1 MSKKLNI
8 LFASSEVEPFAK
20 TGGLADVSG
29 SLPKE
34 IRKLSG
40 DIRIFLPHYST
51 IDSAK
56 YNIEDLPNSGFEVQI
71 GGNLIKGEIKL
82 TSLDVN
88 GKQLSVYLI
97 HNDKYFDRGGLYVN
111 PLNNFDYEDNFER
124 FVFFSR
130 GVLEATKIIG
140 WQPNIVHTND
150 WQTGLIPLYL
160 KTLYSNDHFF
170 ANTKTVFTIHNL
182 AYQGIFDKNEFPK
195 TGLPWDV
202 FKIDGIEFYDR
213 INLMKAGIVYSD
225 AVTTVSKN
233 YAKEIRSSVEFGY
246 GLEGLLAERKGNLY
260 GILNG
265 VDYSVWSP
273 LNDEFIPQKYS
284 GRNISKKI
292 VNKKALLEKYGLPF
306 DENIPVIGMIS
317 RLADQ
322 KGLDLIEASSDE
334 LLRLDLQLVF
344 LGAGDEK
351 YQLFLERLKE
361 RNPEKIG
368 IYIGF
373 SNELAHLIEAGS
385 DMYLM
390 PSRYE
395 PCGLNQMYSLKY
407 GTVPIVRATGGLE
420 DSIEQYN
427 PENKSGTGFKFYDY
441 DKNRLTETVR
451 FALEVFGD
459 KKSWLQIMKNGMK
472 QDFSWKASAKKYM
485 QLYKSLIPG
494 S

>member
-1 MSKKLNI
+1 MPKKLNI

-34 IRKLSG
+34 IRKLSS
-40 DIRIFLPHYST
+40 DIRIFLPHYGT

-56 YNIEDLPNSGFEVQI
+56 YNIEDLPNSEFEIQI
-71 GGNLIKGEIKL
+71 GDKKIKGKIKF

-88 GKQLSVYLI
+88 GKQLTVYFI
-97 HNDKYFDRGGLYVN
+97 HNENYFDRGGLYVN

-130 GVLEATKIIG
+130 GVLEAIKIIG
-140 WQPNIVHTND
+140 WHPDLIHAND

-160 KTLYSNDHFF
+160 KTLYKNDPFF
-170 ANTKTVFTIHNL
+170 VNTKTVFTIHNL
-182 AYQGIFDKNEFPK
+182 AYQGIFDKNELPK

-202 FKIDGIEFYDR
+202 FRIDGVEFYDR
-213 INLMKAGIVYSD
+213 INLMKAGIIYSD
-225 AVTTVSKN
+225 AITTVSKN
-233 YAKEIRSSVEFGY
+233 YAKEICSSVEFGY
-246 GLEGLLAERKGNLY
+246 GLEGVLAERKSNLF

-273 LNDEFIPQKYS
+273 VNDEFIPQKYS
-284 GRNISKKI
+284 GRNIGKKI
-292 VNKKALLEKYGLPF
+292 VNKKALLEKYRLPF
-306 DENIPVIGMIS
+306 NENIPVIGMIS

-322 KGLDLIEASSDE
+322 KGLDLIEAASDE

-351 YQLFLERLKE
+351 YRFFLERIKE
-361 RNPEKIG
+361 RIPEKVG
-368 IYIGF
+368 VHIGF

-420 DSIEQYN
+420 DSIEEYN
-427 PENKSGTGFKFYDY
+427 SETKSGTGFKFYDY
-441 DKNRLTETVR
+441 DKSELSNTVR
-451 FALEVFGD
+451 LALEVFGD
-459 KKSWLQIMKNGMK
+459 KKSWHQIMKNGMK
-472 QDFSWKASAKKYM
+472 QDFSWKVSAKKYL
-485 QLYKSLIPG
+485 QLYKSLIPE

>member
-1 MSKKLNI
+1 MPNKLNI

-34 IRKLSG
+34 IKKLNG
-40 DIRIFLPHYST
+40 DIRIILPYYST

-56 YNIEDLPNSGFEVQI
+56 YNIDDLPNSEFEIQI
-71 GGNLIKGEIKL
+71 GNKNIKGKIKL
-82 TSLDVN
+82 TTLNVN
-88 GKQLSVYLI
+88 GKQLPVYFI
-97 HNDKYFDRGGLYVN
+97 QNDNYFDRGGLYVN

-124 FVFFSR
+124 FIFFSR

-140 WQPNIVHTND
+140 WQPNIIHSND
-150 WQTGLIPLYL
+150 WQTALIPLYL
-160 KTLYSNDHFF
+160 KIFYNNDPFYE
-170 ANTKTVFTIHNL
+170 NTKTVFTIHNL
-182 AYQGIFDKNEFPK
+182 AYQGIFDKNELPK

-213 INLMKAGIVYSD
+213 INLMKAGIIYSD
-225 AVTTVSKN
+225 AITTVSKN
-233 YAKEIRSSVEFGY
+233 YAKEICSSVEYGY
-246 GLEGLLAERKGNLY
+246 GLEGLLRENKSKLY

-265 VDYSVWSP
+265 VDYSIWSP
-273 LNDEFIPQKYS
+273 LKDDFIPQKYS
-284 GRNISKKI
+284 ARNIGKKVI
-292 VNKKALLEKYGLPF
+292 NKKSLLEKYGLPF
-306 DENIPVIGMIS
+306 NESIPVIGMIS

-322 KGLDLIEASSDE
+322 KGLDLIEAASDE

-344 LGAGDEK
+344 LGTGDEK
-351 YQLFLERLKE
+351 YQLFLERLREK
-361 RNPEKIG
+361 NPEKVG
-368 IYIGF
+368 VSIGF

-395 PCGLNQMYSLKY
+395 PCGLNQMYSMKY
-407 GTVPIVRATGGLE
+407 ATVPIVRGTGGLE
-420 DSIEQYN
+420 DSVEGYN

-441 DKNRLTETVR
+441 NKDELVKAVR
-451 FALEVFGD
+451 YALEVYSD

-472 QDFSWKASAKKYM
+472 QDFSWKVSAKKYM
-485 QLYKSLIPG
+485 QLYKSLIP
-494 S
+494 